1 GASPPPPSPAGRD
14 IIPIVAQGPPAGH
27 AMIGSLIFRWNR
39 SPTAEYS
46 TRPRFASTMEA
57 MMYVPMPRRSPFVD
71 RPYVLNSRS
80 AMSGGSGAVLFAA
93 SSTYRPPPARL
104 ASFTHGLS
112 APLVSAASSALFR
125 MFDTSLLC
133 SVGGRGRSDS
143 GRVRSSDS

>member
-1 GASPPPPSPAGRD
+1 EPESPDRRASGATFPVFRARTGSMGHGASPPPPSPAGRD

-80 AMSGGSGAVLFAA
+80 AMSGGSGA
-93 SSTYRPPPARL
+93 
-104 ASFTHGLS
+104 
-112 APLVSAASSALFR
+112 
-125 MFDTSLLC
+125 
-133 SVGGRGRSDS
+133 
-143 GRVRSSDS
+143 